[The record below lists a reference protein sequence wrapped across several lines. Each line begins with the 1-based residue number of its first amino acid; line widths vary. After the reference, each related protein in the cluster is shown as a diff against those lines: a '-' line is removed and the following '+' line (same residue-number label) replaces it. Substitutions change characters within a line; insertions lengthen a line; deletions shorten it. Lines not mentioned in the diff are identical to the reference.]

1 MLTRHNTILAAAL
14 PKLAAKK
21 SSRTRLGLTL
31 GIIAAGSL
39 SSAIAT
45 PATTNPDFFWRG
57 GDGVWNN
64 TANWAQS
71 AGGSTAYNPANYGV
85 ASFNTTAASNTSQTV
100 TYNLPSWSTINGVE
114 FNSAGSTTLIGT
126 AGSELKLYKSITVN
140 SGAGAVTIG
149 SNESGKQLNIN
160 LNNEANTWT
169 NNSANGL
176 NIVNNVKI
184 GDWSKLTVQGSGNTT
199 VQGVV
204 SQAEARNN
212 NIWTPDNNENGLL
225 KTGSGTLTLN
235 GANTYKGY
243 TEVKG
248 GTLSI
253 NGDSSAATG
262 NMSVSGAGTALTGN
276 GTVGGNT
283 TLSNGATHSAGGIG
297 TVGLQTFDK
306 AGAATT
312 NLSYG
317 SGSIFSWTLD
327 SALAQTRG
335 VGYDAVN
342 VTGNLT
348 GSADAIF
355 QVDIGSGS
363 FTDTFWDTAR
373 SWDDIFMGS
382 NGAKA
387 DWTSIFGGGLRSAD
401 TLGQG
406 SFSFSGNSLVW
417 NPVYSPVPEP
427 TSALAGLLLVAGIL
441 RRRRNA

>member
-1 MLTRHNTILAAAL
+1 MLTRHNSILAAAL

-21 SSRTRLGLTL
+21 SSSIGLALGL
-31 GIIAAGSL
+31 IAAGSISTAL
-39 SSAIAT
+39 AT
-45 PATTNPDFFWRG
+45 PASPDFFWRG

-71 AGGSTAYNPANYGV
+71 TGGSTAYNPANYGV
-85 ASFNTTAASNTSQTV
+85 ASFNTAAAANTSQTV
-100 TYNLPSWSTINGVE
+100 TFNLPSWSTIDGVQ
-114 FNSAGSTTLIGT
+114 FNSAGATTLVG
-126 AGSELKLYKSITVN
+126 ASGSELKLYKSITVN
-140 SGAGAVTIG
+140 SGAGPVTIG
-149 SNESGKQLNIN
+149 SNASGQALNIN
-160 LNNEANTWT
+160 LNSEPNTWT

-176 NIVNNVKI
+176 DIKNNVKV

-212 NIWTPDNNENGLL
+212 NQWTPDNNENGIL
-225 KTGSGTLTLN
+225 KTGTGTLTFN

-243 TEVKG
+243 TEVTG
-248 GTLSI
+248 GTLAI

-262 NMSVSGAGTALTGN
+262 NMSVSGAGTALVGN

-306 AGAATT
+306 AGSATT
-312 NLSYG
+312 NLAYG
-317 SGSIFSWTLD
+317 NGSIFSWTLD
-327 SALAQTRG
+327 SAAAQTRG
-335 VGYDAVN
+335 IGYDAVN

-348 GSADAIF
+348 GSANSIF

-363 FTDTFWDTAR
+363 FADTFWDTAR
-373 SWDDIFMGS
+373 SWDDIFMGA
-382 NGAKA
+382 NGVKS
-387 DWTSIFGGGLRSAD
+387 DWASIFGGGLHSGD
-401 TLGQG
+401 TGGQG

-427 TSALAGLLLVAGIL
+427 TSALAGLLLVAGML
-441 RRRRNA
+441 RRRRN